1 MKEWQQELGVRWEAV
16 RAKALTLGWH
26 DEDSPFVANL
36 AGRHGSEWFMKRRD
50 DRVSE
55 FMPHDA
61 DSLFNH
67 LYGFGEIKCRRL
79 IEILE
84 AAVDASDVSDG
95 TEWAEGG
102 KQRILPKAAEVL
114 DRWGVPP
121 NYPLH
126 LVPLSTRLLNFC
138 QQQEIT
144 SLPTLLDFW
153 ETIGWN
159 GLLAH
164 DNIGR
169 RTAQELQDLS
179 TAITTADA
187 TSVRRWLPLNDGET
201 GLCLRRALA
210 FCYGALTAQEVDVL
224 TLRLVEK
231 WTLEESAAD
240 YGITRERVRQYEAAY
255 LKGIRDILEWFAH
268 EHATMLEA
276 WMEGREWQAQVFP
289 QTSSEAAIL
298 ILAGIE
304 SCFADTP
311 QGVARRLAREAEL
324 QGWLDGLT
332 NHRDLHLGGVDL
344 QSYLD
349 STVAAERQPEF
360 IGELTSK
367 GGVVID
373 LASGLVKPLSPCV
386 RDTLCAIL
394 AQEEDAIP
402 LTWLAH
408 RVQGIEGCEEG
419 DSDFILRN
427 RYRWSQLGFLN
438 LSKVLWNE

>member
-16 RAKALTLGWH
+16 RVKGRKLRWH
-26 DEDSPFVANL
+26 EEGGPFVADL
-36 AGRHGSEWFMKRRD
+36 ARRHGLEWFMKRGQ

-61 DSLFNH
+61 DSLFNR
-67 LYGFGEIKCRRL
+67 LYSFGETKCRRL

-84 AAVDASDVSDG
+84 AASDG
-95 TEWAEGG
+95 TETADCGE
-102 KQRILPKAAEVL
+102 QSVLLKAAEVL
-114 DRWGVPP
+114 DGWGVPR

-126 LVPLSTRLLNFC
+126 LVPLPTRLVNFC
-138 QQQEIT
+138 KQQQIN
-144 SLPTLLDFW
+144 SLPMLLDVW
-153 ETIGWN
+153 DKLGWN
-159 GLLAH
+159 GLLAQEH
-164 DNIGR
+164 IGR
-169 RTAQELQDLS
+169 RTAQELRNLS

-187 TSVRRWLPLNDGET
+187 SSARRWLPLNDSET
-201 GLCLRRALA
+201 RLCLRRALV
-210 FCYGALTAQEVDVL
+210 FCHGALTAQEVDVL

-255 LKGIRDILEWFAH
+255 LKGIRDILEWFSHAR
-268 EHATMLEA
+268 ATMLEA

-311 QGVARRLAREAEL
+311 QGVARRLVREAEL
-324 QGWLDGLT
+324 QGWLDELT

-349 STVAAERQPEF
+349 STVAVERQPEF

-373 LASGLVKPLSPCV
+373 LTSGLVKPLSPCV

-419 DSDFILRN
+419 DSAFILRN
-427 RYRWSQLGFLN
+427 RYRWSQLGFLD